1 MAISPSLTSAEPCN
15 KVTTILVTENR
26 VKAVIYATSMF
37 GLHNLNKPQAL
48 IIVNTYIFLR
58 QLGFSS

>member
-1 MAISPSLTSAEPCN
+1 MVISPSLTSAERRN
-15 KVTTILVTENR
+15 KVTTIIVTENR

-48 IIVNTYIFLR
+48 LN
-58 QLGFSS
+58 S